1 MKKLYLL
8 AVALILAAIPTLP
21 AAAAPVEDASTTT
34 PIKHVV
40 WLMQDNHSFDNYFG
54 TYPGADGIPSGVCQ
68 RVSLNR
74 KSTRGCV
81 QPFHLGNAAIEDLSQ
96 GPAIQ
101 ERQYNKGR
109 MDGFVAAY
117 RRLGQDGTSAMGY
130 YDGTDIPFHWNVAD
144 QYVLFD
150 RFFASTA
157 IGSREAYLYWLA
169 GNAPTAQT
177 TLKDSTGYDELP
189 TIFDRLAKRD
199 IAARFYVENLDEAAT
214 RGDAVKRSSQ
224 LVKVPLLSMKRF
236 RDGGPLAGQVVDLN
250 QYYTDLRN
258 DTLPA
263 VSYIVTTAS
272 SENPPADPAAG
283 SRTVRKLTSELMKS
297 SAWSSSAFMWT
308 YDGWGGWYD
317 HVTPPKVDSR
327 GYGFR
332 VPALLL
338 SPYAKRGVVDH
349 TVLDYTAMLKFIESN
364 WQLKPLSTRD
374 KQSAGLAS
382 AFDFSA
388 PARSPALLPSV
399 WPDPETTRSTAKRP
413 APVIYSV
420 YGVGVALAIAVL
432 GLATF
437 RRQRLRIPVPVRR
450 AAVLLSSRME
460 AVRDRLAPLLSPR
473 HATVPATVPAAS
485 ALGGPARR
493 SIRFPDWDAAGLAV
507 PRWPRPSVPI
517 NGQDHWADWYRRTNG
532 TEGADLAAGPKL
544 ISIPLGKLDVD
555 RAGVDGLA
563 PETNGHI
570 SPPSPSSPQLK
581 AAAAAE
587 TEAEWDIYPPLAD
600 ATGAVATDRAG
611 VDGLAPETNGHISP
625 PSPSSPQLKAAAAA
639 ETEAEWDIY
648 PPLAVATGAVAADQA
663 SSVAQ
668 QATDSQAD
676 RTTPATT
683 IQPTSDHETE
693 AVVEAVVATSHHRS
707 RRNPNRRQ
715 NRGRRLTRHSRS

>member
-21 AAAAPVEDASTTT
+21 AAAAPVKDASTTT

-236 RDGGPLAGQVVDLN
+236 QDGGPLAGQVVDLN

-272 SENPPADPAAG
+272 SEKPPADPAAG

-388 PARSPALLPSV
+388 PARPPALLPSV
-399 WPDPETTRSTAKRP
+399 WPSPETTHSTAQEPCTSDLRRLRCRCRTRDHSVVPGDIPTAATEDSSPCPARWSLHRFQNGSCARP
-413 APVIYSV
+413 ACAVVEPSVCDYSRHNLS
-420 YGVGVALAIAVL
+420 GLSAGGFRTSFRALPGL
-432 GLATF
+432 GC
-437 RRQRLRIPVPVRR
+437 
-450 AAVLLSSRME
+450 
-460 AVRDRLAPLLSPR
+460 
-473 HATVPATVPAAS
+473 
-485 ALGGPARR
+485 RR
-493 SIRFPDWDAAGLAV
+493 SRCA
-507 PRWPRPSVPI
+507 
-517 NGQDHWADWYRRTNG
+517 
-532 TEGADLAAGPKL
+532 
-544 ISIPLGKLDVD
+544 
-555 RAGVDGLA
+555 
-563 PETNGHI
+563 
-570 SPPSPSSPQLK
+570 
-581 AAAAAE
+581 
-587 TEAEWDIYPPLAD
+587 
-600 ATGAVATDRAG
+600 
-611 VDGLAPETNGHISP
+611 
-625 PSPSSPQLKAAAAA
+625 
-639 ETEAEWDIY
+639 
-648 PPLAVATGAVAADQA
+648 AVAAT
-663 SSVAQ
+663 SGR
-668 QATDSQAD
+668 D
-676 RTTPATT
+676 RG
-683 IQPTSDHETE
+683 
-693 AVVEAVVATSHHRS
+693 S
-707 RRNPNRRQ
+707 R
-715 NRGRRLTRHSRS
+715 